1 MPASPERASLART
14 DLIGR
19 TDLVAL
25 IGHDI
30 ALVSMGTSLRGA
42 CPLCVTGR
50 AGTLYVHPGR
60 QTFHCFACRTSGDAV
75 SYLVA
80 RDGISESAAAQFL
93 QTDTRFRRRDPR
105 AH

>member
-1 MPASPERASLART
+1 MPASPERSRIART
-14 DLIGR
+14 DAVAR

-25 IGHDI
+25 IGHD
-30 ALVSMGTSLRGA
+30 LSLLSMGTSLRGP
-42 CPLCVTGR
+42 CPFCAKERG
-50 AGTLYVHPGR
+50 GTLHVHPGR

-75 SYLVA
+75 AYLAA
-80 RDGISESAAAQFL
+80 RDGISESAAAQVL